1 MFSML
6 GFYYLL
12 QKVTRLKS
20 RIQLATM
27 IKSVVKICAN
37 KHYQKSHP
45 EKNVEFNSIQSKVP
59 WYQGGEKKLNTNIT
73 FLWKSWTLFKYNF
86 EFLTLS
92 LLISS
97 RRKKLWKKVL
107 SYQRGSTGLQIINK
121 INLKLHC
128 WKKSYTEIDLTYFMT
143 NCFKI
148 INVNCSLTGF

>member
-59 WYQGGEKKLNTNIT
+59 
-73 FLWKSWTLFKYNF
+73 
-86 EFLTLS
+86 
-92 LLISS
+92 
-97 RRKKLWKKVL
+97 
-107 SYQRGSTGLQIINK
+107 
-121 INLKLHC
+121 
-128 WKKSYTEIDLTYFMT
+128 
-143 NCFKI
+143 
-148 INVNCSLTGF
+148 